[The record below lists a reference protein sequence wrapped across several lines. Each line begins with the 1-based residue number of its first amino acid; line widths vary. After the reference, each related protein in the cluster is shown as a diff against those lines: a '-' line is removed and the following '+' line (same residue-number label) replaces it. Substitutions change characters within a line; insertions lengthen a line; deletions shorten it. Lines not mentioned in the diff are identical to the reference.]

1 MEILL
6 MRMSFWIAIAH
17 TEVYKH
23 MSNLTLDRS
32 LFQAKI
38 NGRDILMSEIEFE
51 ILWLLSGHSGR
62 SITINRLAQHLE
74 EHDLHISSDDI
85 LSNLITL
92 KEKIP
97 QPRRLGLLGSRAMLI

>member
-1 MEILL
+1 MEIPL
-6 MRMSFWIAIAH
+6 MRIYSRSAIPH
-17 TEVYKH
+17 ISIHKN
-23 MSNLTLDRS
+23 MSNLTLNRS

-51 ILWLLSGHSGR
+51 LLWVLSGHSGR
-62 SITINRLAQHLE
+62 SITHNRLAQYLE
-74 EHDLHISSDDI
+74 EHDLHVNTNDI
-85 LSNLITL
+85 LSNLISL